1 MQQLSRPCQ
10 VRGRA
15 GNEYLSSVF
24 TTHSLALT
32 PCLSIYQA
40 ACIHIR
46 DHWWIFQSGGLHYNI
61 SVPVDQEQDAAEGSN
76 GQLLLW

>member
-1 MQQLSRPCQ
+1 MDARQL
-10 VRGRA
+10 
-15 GNEYLSSVF
+15 L
-24 TTHSLALT
+24 LT

-46 DHWWIFQSGGLHYNI
+46 DHWWIIQSGGLHYNI

-76 GQLLLW
+76 GQLWQREDSPLFWNLGLCHADMEVHSIA